1 MLDKIK
7 KNYFILII
15 TFLFIYFFF
24 NLLGGD
30 RGLISYLK
38 KKEIYEDLKIK
49 QTDLNFKIQE
59 LEHKNSLLTKDIDL
73 DFIEVLIRDK
83 FLFGKDGETTYIT
96 VSYTHLTLPTN
107 REV

>member
-30 RGLISYLK
+30 RGLISYIK
-38 KKEIYEDLKIK
+38 KKEIYEDLKTK
-49 QTDLNFKIQE
+49 QNDLRIKIQD
-59 LEHKNSLLTKDIDL
+59 LEHKNSLLTENIDL
-73 DFIEVLIRDK
+73 DFIEILIRDK
-83 FLFGKDGETTYIT
+83 FLFGKEGETTYIIEQ
-96 VSYTHLTLPTN
+96 N
-107 REV
+107 GKN

>member
-1 MLDKIK
+1 MFDKIK

-38 KKEIYEDLKIK
+38 KKDIYKEIKNK
-49 QTDLNFKIQE
+49 QTDLKFKIQE
-59 LEHKNSLLTKDIDL
+59 LEHKNSLLTENIDL
-73 DFIEVLIRDK
+73 DFIEILIRDK
-83 FLFGKDGETTYIT
+83 FLFGKEGETTYIIKQDGQ
-96 VSYTHLTLPTN
+96 N
-107 REV
+107 

>member
-7 KNYFILII
+7 KNYFILIV

-30 RGLISYLK
+30 RGLISYIK

-49 QTDLNFKIQE
+49 QNDLRIKIQD
-59 LEHKNSLLTKDIDL
+59 LEHKNSLLTENIDL
-73 DFIEVLIRDK
+73 DFIEILIRDK
-83 FLFGKDGETTYIT
+83 FLFGKDGETTYIIK
-96 VSYTHLTLPTN
+96 N
-107 REV
+107 NGKN

>member
-1 MLDKIK
+1 MFDKIK

-38 KKEIYEDLKIK
+38 KKEIYENLKASQNEMQI
-49 QTDLNFKIQE
+49 KIQD
-59 LEHKNSLLTKDIDL
+59 LEHKNSLLTENIDL
-73 DFIEVLIRDK
+73 DFIEILIRDK
-83 FLFGKDGETTYIT
+83 FLFGKKGETTYI
-96 VSYTHLTLPTN
+96 VN
-107 REV
+107 QDGQN

>member
-1 MLDKIK
+1 MFDKIK

-38 KKEIYEDLKIK
+38 KKEIYEKLKVK
-49 QTDLNFKIQE
+49 QTDLKFKIEE
-59 LEHKNSLLTKDIDL
+59 LEYKNSLLTKDIDV

-83 FLFGKDGETTYIT
+83 FLFGKDGETTYIIK
-96 VSYTHLTLPTN
+96 YDGQN
-107 REV
+107 

>member
-30 RGLISYLK
+30 RGLISYIK
-38 KKEIYEDLKIK
+38 KKEIYEDLKTK
-49 QTDLNFKIQE
+49 QNDLRIKIQD
-59 LEHKNSLLTKDIDL
+59 LEHKNSLLTENIDL
-73 DFIEVLIRDK
+73 DFIEILIRDK
-83 FLFGKDGETTYIT
+83 FLFGKEGETTYIIKQ
-96 VSYTHLTLPTN
+96 N
-107 REV
+107 GQN

>member
-1 MLDKIK
+1 MFEKIK

-38 KKEIYEDLKIK
+38 KKEIYEELKIK

-59 LEHKNSLLTKDIDL
+59 LEQKNSLLTKDIDL

-83 FLFGKDGETTYIT
+83 FLFGKDGETTYIIKQDGQD
-96 VSYTHLTLPTN
+96 
-107 REV
+107 